1 MTVPFR
7 VALYYAPE
15 PDDPLWQAGSSWL
28 GRDPAT
34 GQDLAQP
41 PLPDIGEVTAAP
53 RHYGFHATLKPPM
66 RLVPGTSWAAVEM
79 VARALAASLA
89 PFPLPKLAVTDL
101 DGFLALCPATAVSP
115 PLRALADAAVAG
127 LDHFRAPSDETELAR
142 RQQSGLTAQ
151 QARLLARW
159 GYPDVFDTWRF
170 HMTLTRRL
178 AGDDRGPWQ
187 AAAEAHFA
195 PALAQPRRVES
206 LALFTQS
213 SATAPFRLT
222 ARLPLGARVRLST
235 RGDAAA

>member
-1 MTVPFR
+1 MPFR

-15 PDDPLWQAGSSWL
+15 PEDPLWQAGCGWL

-41 PLPDIGEVTAAP
+41 PLPGIGEVTAAP

-66 RLVPGTSWAAVEM
+66 RLLPGTSAAAVETA
-79 VARALAASLA
+79 ARALAAALA
-89 PFPLPKLAVTDL
+89 PFPLPPLAVADL
-101 DGFLALCPATAVSP
+101 DGFLALCPTVASP
-115 PLRALADAAVAG
+115 LLRAFADAAVAG
-127 LDHFRAPSDETELAR
+127 LDPFRTPPDEAELAR
-142 RQQSGLTAQ
+142 RHRAGLTAQ
-151 QARLLARW
+151 QARMLARW

-178 AGDDRGPWQ
+178 GEAERGPWR

-195 PALAQPRRVES
+195 AALAQPRQVGS

-213 SATAPFRLT
+213 SAAAPFRLAT
-222 ARLPLGARVRLST
+222 RLRLGAR
-235 RGDAAA
+235 GDTAA